1 MSTIKVGTLLAA
13 DGSTTTQP
21 SIPALDKRMAQA
33 WIKFKG
39 NATVAILASY
49 GVSSLT
55 DHGTGSYYVN
65 FSTAFADANYA
76 FTSSSNQTTCNSCG
90 NTESGSVFRF
100 MVRSD
105 SGTFTDA
112 DICASSFFSN

>member
-1 MSTIKVGTLLAA
+1 MSTIKVGTLLHS

-21 SIPALDKRMAQA
+21 SIPALDKRMAKA
-33 WIKFKG
+33 WVKFNG
-39 NATVAILASY
+39 NATVGIHASY

-65 FSTAFADANYA
+65 FSTAFANVNYA
-76 FTSSSNQTTCNSCG
+76 FTSSSNNTTCNSCG